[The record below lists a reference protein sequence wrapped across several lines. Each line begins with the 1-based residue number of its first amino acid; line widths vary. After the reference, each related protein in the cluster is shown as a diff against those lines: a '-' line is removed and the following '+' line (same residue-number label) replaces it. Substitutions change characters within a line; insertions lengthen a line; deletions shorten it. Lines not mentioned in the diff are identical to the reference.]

1 MAEEKNDPGCCPE
14 DHGSAAPAAGATTAA
29 GVSGVSAVQ
38 QKFKEFMKAVDAPG
52 ALDAHTKEAI
62 ALALAVMAR
71 CGPCVKVHMAKAR
84 SMGFSGEEIDEAA
97 WMAIAFGGSPVM
109 MFYNNARAEAAAAAA
124 GQKPQAPAGGCCDH
138 SSESP

>member
-1 MAEEKNDPGCCPE
+1 MPKKSKEPCCCP
-14 DHGSAAPAAGATTAA
+14 DHSAAPATAA
-29 GVSGVSAVQ
+29 GTNVAQ

-109 MFYNNARAEAAAAAA
+109 MFYNNARDEAADSA

>member
-1 MAEEKNDPGCCPE
+1 MPKKSKAPSCCP
-14 DHGSAAPAAGATTAA
+14 DHGPADAPAAGTNVA
-29 GVSGVSAVQ
+29 Q

-71 CGPCVKVHMAKAR
+71 CGPCVKNHVAKAKG
-84 SMGFSGEEIDEAA
+84 MGFSGEEIDEAA

-109 MFYNNARAEAAAAAA
+109 MFYNSARTEAAAAESG
-124 GQKPQAPAGGCCDH
+124 GQKPQAAQGGCCDR
-138 SSESP
+138 